1 MQKKKSLSIFLLFLL
16 FSSGITV
23 ITASSAT
30 VFTDGFETGDFSQ
43 WTGTVGSPKPT
54 IVTSP
59 VHHGLYAAQAVNNG
73 SQIYKNMTTTDEV
86 YCRMYWRYSGSL
98 SSGEKIMI
106 MWLSSLY
113 SNFMGVYLTNDGGTY
128 KWAIRDMKNWTD
140 YYYSS
145 QQLPSAGT
153 WYCVEAR
160 AKANVDGVMAL
171 YIDGHELTD
180 ITLTGFNDSVGVTS
194 VRLFGEDG
202 SSGITQVAD
211 CVVVANSYI
220 GPEST
225 ISGVVFD
232 DANENGARDAGEAG
246 VAGVTVT
253 FDNAD
258 QLVTPADG
266 SYTFSGV
273 LQGEHTVE
281 ATVPAGYVAT
291 TLTIVDISV
300 SPGNEYVVNFGIK
313 ADTNSPITSH
323 NYDGFWHSHDFDITL
338 SATDD
343 LTGVSE
349 TFYRVNGG
357 LTRNVTANGQPR
369 IDSEGA
375 NNTLEYWSLDN
386 AGNEELPHKLLT
398 EIKLDKTAPT
408 GSIVINNGAEYTN
421 STSVLLNLTAIDAMS
436 GVSQVRFSNDG
447 SWDTEQW
454 ENPSVLAN
462 WTLISGNGDKT
473 VYYQIK
479 DNAENFETY
488 SDAIV
493 LDVVSPSGSITI
505 NNGDTC
511 TTLSSVILFLTY
523 SDTTGSGV
531 LQVRYSND
539 ANSWSSWESASAT
552 KTWDLASGDGT
563 KTVYFQIKDNAGNV
577 ATYTDTI
584 LLDTTAPTGSI
595 IINGGDL
602 YTTSNT
608 VTISFTA
615 ADATSGV
622 YKIRLSNDGIWD
634 TEQWETPSATKSWAL
649 LSTEG
654 ARTVYYQIKDNAGLS
669 STTYTDTIILDTSL
683 PQGSIQINS
692 GAGYTNTTEVNLAL
706 SASDI
711 ISGVS
716 QMRFSND
723 NITWSTWEP
732 YASSKSLILQNGD
745 GVKSVTVQYRDN
757 AGLISSYSSSIIL
770 DTIVP
775 VANAGQ
781 GQTVNQGN
789 SVTFDASSSTDN
801 IGIASYVW
809 DFADGAHDSGKTTTH
824 SYSTA
829 GTYVAKLIVQD
840 PAGNTATSTVT
851 IVVQAP
857 QPTPS
862 PSPTPQPSPSPTA
875 TPTPNPSPS
884 PSPASTPTPTPPP
897 QPTPTSTPQPP
908 EERPLLLY
916 ALVVAVI
923 FAIIGTAGF
932 WFRRRR

>member
-16 FSSGITV
+16 FSSGIIV
-23 ITASSAT
+23 MTASSAT

-43 WTGTVGSPKPT
+43 WSGTVGAPT

-145 QQLPSAGT
+145 QQLPSADT
-153 WYCVEAR
+153 WYCVESR
-160 AKANVDGVMAL
+160 AKATADGIMAL
-171 YIDGHELTD
+171 YIDGNELTD

-232 DANENGARDAGEAG
+232 DANENGALDAGEAG

-253 FDNAD
+253 LDDANP
-258 QLVTPADG
+258 LITPADG
-266 SYTFSGV
+266 SYTFSDIS
-273 LQGEHTVE
+273 QGEHTVK

-291 TLTIVDISV
+291 NSTVNISV
-300 SPGNEYVVNFGIK
+300 SPGNEYVVNLGIK
-313 ADTNSPITSH
+313 ADTNSPITIH
-323 NYDGFWHSHDFDITL
+323 NYDGSWHNQDFDITL

-349 TFYRVNGG
+349 TFYRINGG
-357 LTRNVTANGQPR
+357 LIENVTANGQPR
-369 IDSEGA
+369 ITIEGA
-375 NNTLEYWSLDN
+375 NNTLEYWSFDN
-386 AGNEELPHKLLT
+386 AGNEETPQTLT
-398 EIKLDKTAPT
+398 GIKLDKTAPT
-408 GSIVINNGAEYTN
+408 GSILINNGAEYTN
-421 STSVLLNLTAIDAMS
+421 STSVTLNLTAIDDLS
-436 GVSQVRFSNDG
+436 GVSQVRFSNDNL
-447 SWDTEQW
+447 WDSEVW
-454 ENPSVLAN
+454 ENPGTTKA
-462 WTLISGNGDKT
+462 WTLSGTNGLKT

-479 DNAENFETY
+479 DNANLTSITY
-488 SDAIV
+488 WSTIT
-493 LDVVSPSGSITI
+493 LDTVAPSGSIQI
-505 NNGDTC
+505 NNGDAFT
-511 TTLSSVILFLTY
+511 TSTSVTLTLTSTDTTSDVYQVRYSNDGSTWNSWETPSATKAWTLTSGDGTKTVYYQIRDSAGNVETYTDTIVLDTVGPSGSIIINSGDTYTTSSSVTLSLTY
-523 SDTTGSGV
+523 SDSLGSGV
-531 LQVRYSND
+531 SQVRYSND
-539 ANSWSSWESASAT
+539 ASSWSSWESASPT
-552 KTWDLASGDGT
+552 KAWDLASGDGT
-563 KTVYFQIKDNAGNV
+563 KNVYFQIKDNAGNV
-577 ATYTDTI
+577 ATYTNTI
-584 LLDTTAPTGSI
+584 T
-595 IINGGDL
+595 
-602 YTTSNT
+602 
-608 VTISFTA
+608 
-615 ADATSGV
+615 
-622 YKIRLSNDGIWD
+622 
-634 TEQWETPSATKSWAL
+634 
-649 LSTEG
+649 
-654 ARTVYYQIKDNAGLS
+654 
-669 STTYTDTIILDTSL
+669 LDTSL
-683 PQGSIQINS
+683 PQGSIQINN
-692 GAGYTNTTEVNLAL
+692 GAEYTNTTEVNLAL
-706 SASDI
+706 SASDT

-723 NITWSTWEP
+723 NLTWSNWEP
-732 YASSKSLILQNGD
+732 YATLKSWSLQNGD
-745 GVKSVTVQYRDN
+745 GAKSVTVQYRDN
-757 AGLISSYSSSIIL
+757 AGLVSSYSSSIIL

-781 GQTVNQGN
+781 SQTVNQGN

-809 DFADGAHDSGKTTTH
+809 DFADGSHDSGKTATH

-829 GTYVAKLIVQD
+829 GTYVAKLTVQD
-840 PAGNTATSTVT
+840 LAGNTATATVT

-857 QPTPS
+857 EPTPS
-862 PSPTPQPSPSPTA
+862 PSPTPSPTPTPTA

-884 PSPASTPTPTPPP
+884 PSPSTTPTPTPSP
-897 QPTPTSTPQPP
+897 QPTPTATPQPP

>member
-1 MQKKKSLSIFLLFLL
+1 
-16 FSSGITV
+16 
-23 ITASSAT
+23 
-30 VFTDGFETGDFSQ
+30 
-43 WTGTVGSPKPT
+43 
-54 IVTSP
+54 
-59 VHHGLYAAQAVNNG
+59 
-73 SQIYKNMTTTDEV
+73 
-86 YCRMYWRYSGSL
+86 
-98 SSGEKIMI
+98 
-106 MWLSSLY
+106 
-113 SNFMGVYLTNDGGTY
+113 
-128 KWAIRDMKNWTD
+128 MKNWTD
-140 YYYSS
+140 WHYSS

-160 AKANVDGVMAL
+160 AKATADGVMAL
-171 YIDGHELTD
+171 YIDGNELTD
-180 ITLTGFNDSVGVTS
+180 ITLTGFNDSERINS

-225 ISGVVFD
+225 ISGVVFED
-232 DANENGARDAGEAG
+232 TNENGARDVGEAG

-253 FDNAD
+253 LDEANP
-258 QLVTPADG
+258 LITPADG
-266 SYTFSGV
+266 SYTFSDV
-273 LQGEHTVE
+273 SQGEHTVE

-291 TLTIVDISV
+291 NSTVNIFV
-300 SPGNEYVVNFGIK
+300 SPGNEYVVNLGIK

-323 NYDGFWHSHDFDITL
+323 NYDGLWHNQDFDITL

-349 TFYRVNGG
+349 TFYRINGG
-357 LTRNVTANGQPR
+357 LPENLTANGQPR
-369 IDSEGA
+369 ISVDGA

-386 AGNEELPHKLLT
+386 ANNEELPHKMLT

-408 GSIVINNGAEYTN
+408 GSILINNGAEYTN
-421 STSVLLNLTAIDAMS
+421 STSVTLHLTADEALS

-447 SWDTEQW
+447 VWDTEQW
-454 ENPSVLAN
+454 ENPSSLTT
-462 WTLISGNGDKT
+462 WTLISGNGNKT

-479 DNAENFETY
+479 DNAGNIATY
-488 SDAIV
+488 TDTIV
-493 LDVVSPSGSITI
+493 MDTIDPSGSITI
-505 NNGDTC
+505 NNGDTY
-511 TTLSSVILFLTY
+511 TTSSLVILALTY

-552 KTWDLASGDGT
+552 KAWDLASGDGT

-595 IINGGDL
+595 IIKGGDL
-602 YTTSNT
+602 YTTSST
-608 VTISFTA
+608 VTLSFTA

-622 YKIRLSNDGIWD
+622 YKIRLSNDGVWD
-634 TEQWETPSATKSWAL
+634 TEQWEAPSATKSWAL

-654 ARTVYYQIKDNAGLS
+654 ARTVYYQIMDNAGLF
-669 STTYTDTIILDTSL
+669 STTYTDTITLDASL

-706 SASDI
+706 SASDT

-723 NITWSTWEP
+723 NITWSNWET
-732 YASSKSLILQNGD
+732 YASSKSLSLQNGD
-745 GVKSVTVQYRDN
+745 GAKSVIVQYRDN
-757 AGLISSYSSSIIL
+757 AGLVSSYSSSIIL

-781 GQTVNQGN
+781 SQTVNQGN

-809 DFADGAHDSGKTTTH
+809 DFADGSHDSGKTTTH

-829 GTYVAKLIVQD
+829 GTYVAKLTVQD
-840 PAGNTATSTVT
+840 PAGNTATATVS

-862 PSPTPQPSPSPTA
+862 PSPSPEPSPSPNA
-875 TPTPNPSPS
+875 TPTPNPSPNPS
-884 PSPASTPTPTPPP
+884 PSSTPTPTPSP